1 MANVADVDTLDTGT
15 VGEVERWFRSRG
27 IPHFIDDYSAT
38 RDVFT
43 RALPAL
49 TLILVLELLGA
60 LNFDWPWWVNVGVAA
75 ASLAALVMVWA
86 LVNAARKRPALARP
100 DRVGRTEL
108 AIFVLL
114 VPVLDLIAGGQHLT
128 SINTLIG
135 NLAVLGLIYL
145 GTSYALLPITHW
157 AAGRLWRQLGD
168 VLGLLVR
175 ALPLLLLFVTFL
187 FLTTEVWQV
196 AASLDGPFLA
206 LTMALFVAV
215 GIVFVVARIPREV
228 GELARFDSWADV
240 AGLVGDTPAAA
251 LRPPPDSSPEAT
263 PLLGRRQWG
272 NVGLVV
278 LFTQGL
284 QIVFVSVM
292 IGVFCVGFGL
302 LTVTPTTAALW
313 AGEPVTHLVDWEL
326 WARPVVLTT
335 ELLQVAGFLTAFSG
349 FYFTVY
355 VLTDATYRKEF
366 LDEVLVELRQAFAV
380 RAVYLAA
387 RAGAGSRA

>member
-1 MANVADVDTLDTGT
+1 MTDSDTL
-15 VGEVERWFRSRG
+15 VAVERWFRSRG
-27 IPHFIDDYSAT
+27 IPHFIDDYSAS

-43 RALPAL
+43 RALAPL
-49 TLILVLELLGA
+49 TAILVLQLVTALDASWPWWLNAGVAVAGLGA
-60 LNFDWPWWVNVGVAA
+60 LLGVWAVVNV
-75 ASLAALVMVWA
+75 
-86 LVNAARKRPALARP
+86 ARKRPALARP
-100 DRVGRTEL
+100 DRVGPAEL

-114 VPVLDLIAGGQHLT
+114 VPALNLIAGGQRLT
-128 SINTLIG
+128 ALNTFLA
-135 NLAVLGLIYL
+135 NLALLGTIYL
-145 GTSYALLPITHW
+145 GTSYALLPITRW
-157 AAGRLWRQLGD
+157 AAGRLWQQLGD

-196 AASLDGPFLA
+196 AATLDGPFLA
-206 LTMALFVAV
+206 VTMGLFVALGV
-215 GIVFVVARIPREV
+215 VFVVARIPREV
-228 GELARFDSWADV
+228 GALARFESWAEV
-240 AGLVGDTPAAA
+240 ATLVDGTPAAG
-251 LRPPPDSSPEAT
+251 LRPPADASPAAT
-263 PLLGRRQWG
+263 PRLGRRQWG

-292 IGVFCVGFGL
+292 IGVFFVGFGL
-302 LTVTPTTAALW
+302 LTITPELTATWIGSAPDALLEAEVW
-313 AGEPVTHLVDWEL
+313 G
-326 WARPVVLTT
+326 RPVAVTY

-380 RAVYLAA
+380 RAVYLA
-387 RAGAGSRA
+387 SRDG

>member
-1 MANVADVDTLDTGT
+1 MAAVAPDDTLDD
-15 VGEVERWFRSRG
+15 VEHWFRSRG

-49 TLILVLELLGA
+49 TLVLVLELLGA
-60 LNFDWPWWVNVGVAA
+60 LNFEWPWWVNVGVAA
-75 ASLAALVMVWA
+75 ASLGALLGVWA
-86 LVNAARKRPALARP
+86 LANVARRRRPLARP

-108 AIFVLL
+108 AFFVLL
-114 VPVLDLIAGGQHLT
+114 VPVIDVIAGGQRITAL
-128 SINTLIG
+128 NTLIG
-135 NLAVLGLIYL
+135 NVALLGLIYL
-145 GTSYALLPITHW
+145 GTSYALLPITRW
-157 AAGRLWRQLGD
+157 AGGRLWRQLGD

-187 FLTTEVWQV
+187 FLTAEVWQM
-196 AASLDGPFLA
+196 AASLNGAFLA
-206 LTMALFVAV
+206 LTMALFVVV
-215 GIVFVVARIPREV
+215 GVVFVVARIPREV
-228 GELARFDSWADV
+228 GTLARFESWADV
-240 AGLVGDTPAAA
+240 AALVDGTPASD
-251 LRPPPDSSPEAT
+251 LRPPADASPAAT
-263 PLLGRRQWG
+263 PRLGRRQWG

-284 QIVFVSVM
+284 QIIFVSVM
-292 IGVFCVGFGL
+292 IGVFFVVFGL
-302 LTVTPTTAALW
+302 LTVTEGTTSLW
-313 AGEPVTHLVDWEL
+313 VGAPPDLLVEWNLWGHDVVVT
-326 WARPVVLTT
+326 A

-380 RAVYLAA
+380 RAVYLA
-387 RAGAGSRA
+387 SRPGRGG

>member
-1 MANVADVDTLDTGT
+1 MANVADDDTLDRDT
-15 VGEVERWFRSRG
+15 VEEVERWFRSRG

-43 RALPAL
+43 RALPTL

-60 LNFDWPWWVNVGVAA
+60 LNFRWPWWVNVGVAA
-75 ASLAALVMVWA
+75 ASLAALLGVWA

-114 VPVLDLIAGGQHLT
+114 VPILDLVAGAQRLT

-135 NLAVLGLIYL
+135 NLAFLGLIYL
-145 GTSYALLPITHW
+145 ATSYALLPITRW

-187 FLTTEVWQV
+187 FLTAEVWQV
-196 AASLDGPFLA
+196 AASLDGPFLGV
-206 LTMALFVAV
+206 TMALFVVV
-215 GIVFVVARIPREV
+215 GIVFVVARIPLEV
-228 GELARFDSWADV
+228 GALARFESWADV
-240 AGLVGDTPAAA
+240 DALVGDTPAAA
-251 LRPPPDSSPEAT
+251 LRPPPDSSPET
-263 PLLGRRQWG
+263 TRRLGRRQWG

-284 QIVFVSVM
+284 QIAFVSVM
-292 IGVFCVGFGL
+292 IGAFFVGFGL
-302 LTVTPTTAALW
+302 LTVTPETAALW
-313 AGEPVTHLVDWEL
+313 VGDPVDLLVEWEL
-326 WARPVVLTT
+326 WGRPVVLTS

-355 VLTDATYRKEF
+355 VLTDATYRREF

-387 RAGAGSRA
+387 RAGSRA

>member
-1 MANVADVDTLDTGT
+1 MANVADDDTLDRDA
-15 VGEVERWFRSRG
+15 VEAVERWFRSRG

-43 RALPAL
+43 RALPTL
-49 TLILVLELLGA
+49 TLVLVLELLGA
-60 LNFDWPWWVNVGVAA
+60 LNFRWPWWLNLGVAA
-75 ASLAALVMVWA
+75 ASLAALLGVWA

-114 VPVLDLIAGGQHLT
+114 VPILDLLAGGQRLT
-128 SINTLIG
+128 SINTFVG
-135 NLAVLGLIYL
+135 NLVFLGLIYL
-145 GTSYALLPITHW
+145 VTSYALLPITRW

-196 AASLDGPFLA
+196 AASLDGPFLG

-228 GELARFDSWADV
+228 GALARFDSWADV
-240 AGLVGDTPAAA
+240 AMLVRDTPAAA
-251 LRPPPDSSPEAT
+251 LRAPSDSSLDAT
-263 PLLGRRQWG
+263 TRLGRRQWG

-292 IGVFCVGFGL
+292 IGVFFVGCGL
-302 LTVTPTTAALW
+302 LTVTPDTAALW
-313 AGEPVTHLVDWEL
+313 VGDPVDLLVEWEL
-326 WARPVVLTT
+326 WDRPVVLTA

-387 RAGAGSRA
+387 DAGSRA

>member
-1 MANVADVDTLDTGT
+1 VAPDDTLRRHTL
-15 VGEVERWFRSRG
+15 EQVEHWFRSRG
-27 IPHFIDDYSAT
+27 IPHFIEDYSAT

-43 RALPAL
+43 RALPSL

-60 LNFDWPWWVNVGVAA
+60 LNFTWPWWANVGIAV
-75 ASLAALVMVWA
+75 ASLAALLGVWA
-86 LVNAARKRPALARP
+86 LVNLARKRPALARP

-108 AIFVLL
+108 AFFVLL
-114 VPVLDLIAGGQHLT
+114 VPAIDVVAGGQRLT
-128 SINTLIG
+128 ALNTLIG
-135 NLAVLGLIYL
+135 NLALLGLIYL
-145 GTSYALLPITHW
+145 FTSYALLPITLW

-187 FLTTEVWQV
+187 FLTAEVWQV
-196 AASLDGPFLA
+196 AVSLDGARLG
-206 LTMALFVAV
+206 LTMVLFVVV

-228 GELARFDSWADV
+228 GILARFQSWSDV
-240 AGLVGDTPAAA
+240 SSLIDDTPASA
-251 LRPPPDSSPEAT
+251 LRPPADASPTDT
-263 PLLGRRQWG
+263 PTLGRRQWG

-284 QIVFVSVM
+284 QIAFVSAM
-292 IGVFCVGFGL
+292 IGAFFIGFGL
-302 LTVTPTTAALW
+302 LTVTAETT
-313 AGEPVTHLVDWEL
+313 EL
-326 WARPVVLTT
+326 WSGVAPDLLVEWDFWGRPVVLTA
-335 ELLQVAGFLTAFSG
+335 ELLKVTGFLTAFSG

-380 RAVYLAA
+380 RAVYLA
-387 RAGAGSRA
+387 SRPGRGG

>member
-1 MANVADVDTLDTGT
+1 MTDSDTLAA
-15 VGEVERWFRSRG
+15 VERWFRSRG
-27 IPHFIDDYSAT
+27 IPHFIDDYSAS

-43 RALPAL
+43 RALAPL
-49 TLILVLELLGA
+49 TAILVLQLVTALDASWPWWLNAGVAVAGLGA
-60 LNFDWPWWVNVGVAA
+60 LLGVWAVVNV
-75 ASLAALVMVWA
+75 
-86 LVNAARKRPALARP
+86 ARKRPALGRP
-100 DRVGRTEL
+100 DRVGPAEL

-114 VPVLDLIAGGQHLT
+114 VPALNLIAGGQRLT
-128 SINTLIG
+128 ALNTFLA
-135 NLAVLGLIYL
+135 NLALLGTIYL
-145 GTSYALLPITHW
+145 GTSYALLPITRW
-157 AAGRLWRQLGD
+157 AAGRLWQQLGD

-196 AASLDGPFLA
+196 AATLDGPFLA
-206 LTMALFVAV
+206 VTMGLFVALGV
-215 GIVFVVARIPREV
+215 VFVVARIPREV
-228 GELARFDSWADV
+228 GALARFDSWADV
-240 AGLVGDTPAAA
+240 AALVDGTPAARLFTPA
-251 LRPPPDSSPEAT
+251 GASPSAT
-263 PLLGRRQWG
+263 PRLGRRQWG

-292 IGVFCVGFGL
+292 IGVFFVGFGL
-302 LTVTPTTAALW
+302 LTITPELTATWIGSQPDQLLEAEVW
-313 AGEPVTHLVDWEL
+313 G
-326 WARPVVLTT
+326 RPVAVTY

-380 RAVYLAA
+380 RTVYLAA
-387 RAGAGSRA
+387 RDG

>member
-1 MANVADVDTLDTGT
+1 MANVADADTPDRDA
-15 VGEVERWFRSRG
+15 VEEVERWFRSRG

-60 LNFDWPWWVNVGVAA
+60 LNFRWPWWLNLGVAA
-75 ASLAALVMVWA
+75 GSLGALLMVWA

-114 VPVLDLIAGGQHLT
+114 VPILDLLAGGQHLT
-128 SINTLIG
+128 SINTLVG
-135 NLAVLGLIYL
+135 NLAFLGLIYL
-145 GTSYALLPITHW
+145 VTSYALLPITRW

-168 VLGLLVR
+168 LLGLLVR

-196 AASLDGPFLA
+196 AASLDGPFLG

-228 GELARFDSWADV
+228 GALARFESWADV
-240 AGLVGDTPAAA
+240 ALLVGDTPAAA
-251 LRPPPDSSPEAT
+251 LRPPSDFSPEAT
-263 PLLGRRQWG
+263 TRLGRRQWG

-292 IGVFCVGFGL
+292 IGVFFVGFGL
-302 LTVTPTTAALW
+302 LTVTPETAALW
-313 AGEPVTHLVDWEL
+313 VGDPVDLLVEWEV
-326 WARPVVLTT
+326 WDRPVVLTA

-380 RAVYLAA
+380 RALYLAA
-387 RAGAGSRA
+387 RAGSHG

>member
-1 MANVADVDTLDTGT
+1 MTDSDNLAA
-15 VGEVERWFRSRG
+15 VERWFRSRG
-27 IPHFIDDYSAT
+27 IPHFIDHYSAS

-43 RALPAL
+43 RVLAPL
-49 TLILVLELLGA
+49 TAILMLELVTA
-60 LNFDWPWWVNVGVAA
+60 LDASWPWWFNLGVAA
-75 ASLAALVMVWA
+75 ASLGAVVGVWA
-86 LVNAARKRPALARP
+86 VVNVARKRPALARP
-100 DRVGRTEL
+100 DRVGPAEL

-114 VPVLDLIAGGQHLT
+114 VPVLDLLAGGQRLT
-128 SINTLIG
+128 ALNTLLV
-135 NLAVLGLIYL
+135 NLALLGLIYL
-145 GTSYALLPITHW
+145 GTSYALLPITRW
-157 AAGRLWRQLGD
+157 AAGRLWRQLAD

-206 LTMALFVAV
+206 VTMGLFVVV
-215 GIVFVVARIPREV
+215 GVVFVVARIPLEV
-228 GELARFDSWADV
+228 GTLARFESWSDV
-240 AGLVGDTPAAA
+240 AVLVVDTPAAA
-251 LRPPPDSSPEAT
+251 LNPPADASPAVT
-263 PLLGRRQWG
+263 PRLGRRQWG

-284 QIVFVSVM
+284 QIAFVSVM
-292 IGVFCVGFGL
+292 IGVFFVGFGL
-302 LTVTPTTAALW
+302 LTVTPELTTTWVGDDAHLLLDGTLW
-313 AGEPVTHLVDWEL
+313 G
-326 WARPVVLTT
+326 RPVAVTS

-380 RAVYLAA
+380 RAVYLA
-387 RAGAGSRA
+387 SRGG

>member
-1 MANVADVDTLDTGT
+1 MAEDDTLDRDT
-15 VGEVERWFRSRG
+15 VDEVERWFRSRG

-43 RALPAL
+43 HALPAL
-49 TLILVLELLGA
+49 TLILLLELLGA
-60 LNFDWPWWVNVGVAA
+60 LDFTWPWWLNLGVAA
-75 ASLAALVMVWA
+75 ASLAALLVVWA
-86 LVNAARKRPALARP
+86 LVNAARKRPPLARP
-100 DRVGRTEL
+100 DRVGRIEL

-114 VPVLDLIAGGQHLT
+114 VPILDLLAGGQHLT
-128 SINTLIG
+128 SLNTLIG

-145 GTSYALLPITHW
+145 VTSYALLPITRW

-187 FLTTEVWQV
+187 FLTAEVWQV
-196 AASLDGPFLA
+196 ASSLDGPFLGV
-206 LTMALFVAV
+206 TMGLFVLV
-215 GIVFVVARIPREV
+215 GIVFVVARIPLEV
-228 GELARFDSWADV
+228 GTLARFESWAEV
-240 AGLVGDTPAAA
+240 AVLVRDTPASA
-251 LRPPPDSSPEAT
+251 LRPPSDSSPEST
-263 PLLGRRQWG
+263 RRLGRRQWG

-284 QIVFVSVM
+284 QIAFVSLM
-292 IGVFCVGFGL
+292 IGVFFVGFGL
-302 LTVTPTTAALW
+302 LTVTEANA
-313 AGEPVTHLVDWEL
+313 EL
-326 WARPVVLTT
+326 WVGGPVDVLVERELWERPVVLTA

-355 VLTDATYRKEF
+355 VLTDATYRREF
-366 LDEVLVELRQAFAV
+366 LDEVLGELRQAFAV

-387 RAGAGSRA
+387 RAEPRA